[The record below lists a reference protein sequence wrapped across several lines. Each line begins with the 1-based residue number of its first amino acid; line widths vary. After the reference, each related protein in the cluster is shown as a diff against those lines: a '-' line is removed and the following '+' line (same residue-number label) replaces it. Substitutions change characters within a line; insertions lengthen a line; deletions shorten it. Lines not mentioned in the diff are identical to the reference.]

1 VTQQVNK
8 AVIAVA
14 GYGSRFFPIAK
25 TINKCMLPILDR
37 PVLHLAVQD
46 CVRAG
51 ITQIAIVTAP
61 GDTQVRHYFTAD
73 EDLQRHFHERGWDQ
87 KYEVIDGLEN
97 LAEFTFLEQPRDGRY
112 GTALPA
118 MIASDFVDGDDFVLM
133 SGDDVLL
140 REDGGCDLADM
151 VRHRV
156 ETGIPAAIAAATR
169 PGDQAHRYGV
179 FVTKQ
184 RDELLLLDH
193 LEEKPTDFTG
203 PVAHINISRQVLP
216 GSFLGYLANL
226 KPAANGE
233 YQYTDAIQQFVRDQE
248 ILIHPIDGAYHDC
261 GDPAGW
267 LAANL
272 AAAQIEGIKLD
283 R

>member
-1 VTQQVNK
+1 VVNK

-25 TINKCMLPILDR
+25 TVNKCMLPILDR
-37 PVLHLAVQD
+37 PVVHLAVED

-51 ITQIAIVTAP
+51 VEQIAIVTAP
-61 GDTQVRHYFTAD
+61 GDTQIRHYFT
-73 EDLQRHFHERGWDQ
+73 EDTALREHFHERGWDR
-87 KYEVIDGLEN
+87 KYEALAGLHE

-118 MIASDFVDGDDFVLM
+118 MVAADWIGGDDFLLM

-140 REDGGCDLADM
+140 RSDGGSDLADL
-151 VRHRV
+151 VRARR
-156 ETGIPAAIAAATR
+156 EADTAAAIAAATV

-179 FVTKQ
+179 LMSHMDDGV
-184 RDELLLLDH
+184 LLLDR
-193 LEEKPTDFTG
+193 LAEKPTDYTG
-203 PVAHINISRQVLP
+203 ELAFVNISRAILP
-216 GSFLGYLANL
+216 GVYLDYLEDL

-233 YQYTDAIQQFVRDQE
+233 YQSTDAIQALAEDHDMLV
-248 ILIHPIDGAYHDC
+248 HPIRGAYHDC

-267 LAANL
+267 LAANN
-272 AAAQIEGIKLD
+272 AAAGI
-283 R
+283 